1 MAPKG
6 LSGFFSTLP
15 LRHHWGKTQGLLMRD
30 TIINALMKNAEGNIA
45 LHKANIQVYLD
56 NPAGIG
62 EHSDILEAI
71 QAELDKISIHE
82 DRLDII
88 TAIADDVYDLK

>member
-1 MAPKG
+1 
-6 LSGFFSTLP
+6 
-15 LRHHWGKTQGLLMRD
+15 MRD
-30 TIINALMKNAEGNIA
+30 KILKSLADHA
-45 LHKANIQVYLD
+45 KANVNLHLTNIEVYLK

-71 QAELDKISIHE
+71 QAEMDKASVHE

-88 TAIADDVYDLK
+88 NDYLDGYSVGDL